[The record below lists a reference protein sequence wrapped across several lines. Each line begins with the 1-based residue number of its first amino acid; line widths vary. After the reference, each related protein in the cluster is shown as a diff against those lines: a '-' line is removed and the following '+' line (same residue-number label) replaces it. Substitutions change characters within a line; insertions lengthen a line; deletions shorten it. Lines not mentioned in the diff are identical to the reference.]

1 MLKKQSWMKYT
12 ATLILE
18 WQQAKDE
25 GRDVDDLKE
34 ICEQVSRAAKGE
46 SFEEVAQAILHKLIN
61 APVLS
66 EYPFV
71 EPSELKEILNQR
83 RPMRH
88 KFDKQLSAEE
98 LRSKIAGAWIG
109 RISGCLLGK
118 PVEGFKR
125 NQLEAL
131 LKVTDNYPMNRYI
144 TKNQIPDN
152 FSQTIGYDTDI
163 FERRCWADTINFIA
177 PVDDDTN
184 YTVFAMKLIEHYGN
198 DFCPDDVLDAWLSW
212 IPMFSTFTAERVAY
226 RNAAMGM
233 YAPDTALYYN
243 PYREWIGAQIRG
255 DFFGYINPGD
265 PENAA
270 KMAWR
275 DACISHVKNGIYG
288 EMFVAAMIAAAAVC
302 ADINTIIDS
311 GLDQIPKKS
320 RLFRD
325 IKQVLNW
332 SEYGESADTVINNI
346 HQQYNEY
353 DPHGW
358 CHTNSNAMIVVMA
371 LLYGDKDFGK
381 SICLAVQA
389 AFDTDCNGA
398 TVGSIIG
405 MILGINQIPPYWY
418 ECYNSRLST
427 TIIGYTE
434 VTVQQLV
441 DKTLQLLKNK

>member
-1 MLKKQSWMKYT
+1 M
-12 ATLILE
+12 
-18 WQQAKDE
+18 
-25 GRDVDDLKE
+25 
-34 ICEQVSRAAKGE
+34 
-46 SFEEVAQAILHKLIN
+46 
-61 APVLS
+61 P

-71 EPSELKEILNQR
+71 EPSELKGILDQR
-83 RPMRH
+83 RPVRH
-88 KFDKQLSAEE
+88 KFENKLSSEE
-98 LRSKIAGAWIG
+98 LKSKITGAWIG

-131 LKVTDNYPMNRYI
+131 LKITDNYPMNRYI
-144 TKNQIPDN
+144 TRNQIPEN
-152 FSQTIGYDTDI
+152 FAQTIGYDAVR
-163 FERRCWADTINFIA
+163 FKERCWADSINSIA

-184 YTVFAMKLIEHYGN
+184 YTVFALKLIEHYGK
-198 DFCPDDVLDAWLSW
+198 DFCPDDVLEAWLSW
-212 IPMFSTFTAERVAY
+212 IPMFSTCTAERVAY

-233 YAPDTALYYN
+233 YAPETALYNN

-265 PENAA
+265 PEKAA
-270 KMAWR
+270 EMAWR

-302 ADINTIIDS
+302 EDINTIIEA
-311 GLDQIPKKS
+311 GLDQIPEKS
-320 RLFRD
+320 RLFSD
-325 IKQVLNW
+325 IKQVLSW
-332 SEYGESADTVINNI
+332 YESGKSAEIIINNI
-346 HQQYNEY
+346 HQKYDEY

-371 LLYGDKDFGK
+371 LLYGNKEFGK

-405 MILGINQIPPYWY
+405 MMLGQNQIPPYWY

-434 VTVQQLV
+434 VTLEQLV
-441 DKTLQLLKNK
+441 DKTLQLLQK